1 MTEHD
6 AEQPATAQDGQG
18 PAPAPAAPRDR
29 WRTFGAPALAA
40 VTVLAL
46 SLGVLLGWLTFG
58 ERTPGDDSVDAGFA
72 RDMSEHHAQAIEM
85 SFLVLE
91 RTDDHAVGRLA
102 IDIANNQA
110 TERGMMMTWLQ
121 SWGLPFASPDG
132 ERMVWMEHDHHAAEA
147 LPPGVPMA
155 GMASPVEIQE
165 LTDAEGDEAEILY
178 LQLMTTHHIAGVEM
192 AEDALRNAD
201 SPQVRA
207 AAQRMVNAQFGEVTL
222 MKDMLEERDSQA
234 REDIDAWVASQQGS
248 VTDDSEDQ
256 GEQGDQV
263 DHDGH

>member
-1 MTEHD
+1 MTEPHT
-6 AEQPATAQDGQG
+6 ERPGPGGQG
-18 PAPAPAAPRDR
+18 PAPTSVAPRDR

-46 SLGVLLGWLTFG
+46 SLGVLLGWLSFG
-58 ERTPGDDSVDAGFA
+58 ERTPGDTSVDAGFA

-110 TERGMMMTWLQ
+110 TERGMMMSWLQ

-132 ERMVWMEHDHHAAEA
+132 ERMAWMEHDHQAAEA

-155 GMASPVEIQE
+155 GMATPTEIQE
-165 LTDAEGDEAEILY
+165 LTDASDEEAEVLF

-201 SPQVRA
+201 SPEVRA
-207 AAQRMVNAQFGEVTL
+207 AAQRMVNAQFGEVNL
-222 MKDMLEERDSQA
+222 MKDMLQERGSEP
-234 REDIDAWVASQQGS
+234 REDVDAWSAGQQGS
-248 VTDDSEDQ
+248 VTED
-256 GEQGDQV
+256 GDG
-263 DHDGH
+263 DGHGEH